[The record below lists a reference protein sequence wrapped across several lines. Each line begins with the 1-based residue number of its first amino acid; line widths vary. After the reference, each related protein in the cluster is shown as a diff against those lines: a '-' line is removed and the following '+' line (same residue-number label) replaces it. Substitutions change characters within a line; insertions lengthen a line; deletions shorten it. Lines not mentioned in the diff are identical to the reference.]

1 MGNSNRGA
9 TIAAKLKRPQ
19 AGQEERLER
28 SPQRD
33 DAPLPPLV
41 VLKDAGAQTTVSH
54 PVRSARKRPP
64 LLNRL
69 ALWALLALIPYF
81 GLCGLIAHSDFMQ
94 SVLTYAHYPRNLKN
108 PRELQDLV
116 SYGLISGRN
125 IGVVRDEDGV
135 LLRGWHVVP
144 LAGSKKRISE
154 LANLS
159 LANSTDEINLF
170 YDAELARGDKP
181 IVILLHG
188 NTHNRAMWY
197 RVGQVKHLSQVLDA
211 HIVAFD
217 YAGFGD
223 SEGWPSEES
232 TYRDAHAMY
241 SWVRNAIER
250 GRDALSNSA
259 VCSAYPVKVCS
270 SAPPRAKI
278 ILYGHS
284 LGSAIALQIS
294 KDLAAANDGSS
305 PFSGVILDA
314 PFVTFSDAI
323 MSHPRSAPL
332 RVLPLVRDYLYVCC
346 PLQTKI
352 RSRSIALYP

>member
-9 TIAAKLKRPQ
+9 NLAKGKQR
-19 AGQEERLER
+19 EEQRQER

-33 DAPLPPLV
+33 TDAPLPPLV

-54 PVRSARKRPP
+54 PVRSAKKRGP
-64 LLNRL
+64 LVNRIATWVL
-69 ALWALLALIPYF
+69 IALIPYL
-81 GLCGLIAHSDFMQ
+81 GLCALIAHSDFMQ

-116 SYGLISGRN
+116 SYGLISARN

-135 LLRGWHVVP
+135 LLRGWHVLP
-144 LAGSKKRISE
+144 LAGSKKRMSE
-154 LANLS
+154 LASLS

-188 NTHNRAMWY
+188 NTHNRALWY
-197 RVGQVKHLSQVLDA
+197 RVGQAKHLSQVLDA

-241 SWVRNAIER
+241 SWVLNAIER
-250 GRDALSNSA
+250 GRDALSDSA

-270 SAPPRAKI
+270 SAPPRAKV

-284 LGSAIALQIS
+284 LGSAIALQLS
-294 KDLAAANDGSS
+294 KDLASSNDGSS
-305 PFSGVILDA
+305 PFSGVVLDA
-314 PFVTFSDAI
+314 PFVTFSEAI

-332 RVLPLVRDYLYVCC
+332 RLFPLVRDYLYVRC
-346 PLQTKI
+346 PLQTSMVSFLL
-352 RSRSIALYP
+352 RFF